1 MRDGYQS
8 RAKQFLPYAS
18 LRGFEKI
25 VAEKR
30 KIKEPRRQL
39 AEDAE
44 EELSRTLSE
53 LTRGTTVRL
62 SYYSDGRY
70 TEKSGEFLFV
80 DTLSRELVLE
90 GERIPLYDLFSI
102 EIN

>member
-53 LTRGTTVRL
+53 LTHGTEICVC
-62 SYYSDGRY
+62 YYSDCRY
-70 TEKSGEFLFV
+70 IKENFEFFSV
-80 DTLSRELVLE
+80 DTLTHELVLR
-90 GERIPLYDLFSI
+90 GARIPLSEVFSV
-102 EIN
+102 ERE